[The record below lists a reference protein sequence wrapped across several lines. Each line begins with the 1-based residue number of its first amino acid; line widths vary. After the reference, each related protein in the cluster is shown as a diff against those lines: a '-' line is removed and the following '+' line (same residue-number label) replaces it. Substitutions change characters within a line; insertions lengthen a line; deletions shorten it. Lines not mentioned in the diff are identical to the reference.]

1 MRILNR
7 QPDSVTRLLLPMLPF
22 VLILAAYGF
31 ASSARLAVNPD
42 DKLLPNLASLADAVH
57 RFAFMADRRTGD
69 YLMLNDT
76 LASLTRL
83 LSGLAIS
90 TLIAG
95 VFGIAIGMIPY
106 LRSLLA
112 SVLAAIS
119 LIPPLAILPIIFIV
133 AGLGE
138 ASKITLIVI
147 GTAPFLLRDLAMRV
161 QELPSEEI
169 IKAQT
174 LGGSTWQIALRV
186 VVPQM
191 LPRLLDAV
199 RLSLGSAWLF
209 LISAEAIAAESGL
222 GYRIF
227 LVRRYFAMDVILPYV
242 AWITFLAFM
251 LDYLLRVVQRS
262 AFPWFALGRG
272 R

>member
-7 QPDSVTRLLLPMLPF
+7 QPDAVTRLLLAMLPF
-22 VLILAAYGF
+22 VLLVAAYF
-31 ASSARLAVNPD
+31 LASSARLAVNPD
-42 DKLLPNLASLADAVH
+42 DKLLPGLASLGDALR
-57 RFAFMADRRTGD
+57 RFAFSPDRRTGD
-69 YLMLNDT
+69 YLMVDDT
-76 LASLTRL
+76 IASLTRL

-90 TLIAG
+90 TAIAG
-95 VFGIAIGMIPY
+95 VFGIAIGMVPY
-106 LRSLLA
+106 LRSLFA
-112 SVLAAIS
+112 SVLAAIA
-119 LIPPLAILPIIFIV
+119 LVPPLAILPIIFIV
-133 AGLGE
+133 VGLGE

-161 QELPSEEI
+161 QELPSEEL

-191 LPRLLDAV
+191 MPRLLDAV

-209 LISAEAIAAESGL
+209 LISAEAIAAENGL

-242 AWITFLAFM
+242 AWITFLAFA
-251 LDYLLRVVQRS
+251 LDWLLRVVQRA
-262 AFPWFALGRG
+262 AFPWFALERG

>member
-7 QPDSVTRLLLPMLPF
+7 QPHPAASLLLPVLPF
-22 VLILAAYGF
+22 VLLIAAYLV

-42 DKLLPNLASLADAVH
+42 DKLLPSVASFLDAIH
-57 RFAFMADRRTGD
+57 RFAFAPDQRTGT
-69 YLMLNDT
+69 YLMLGDT
-76 LASLTRL
+76 IASLERL
-83 LSGLAIS
+83 LSGLAIA
-90 TLIAG
+90 TAIAG

-112 SVLAAIS
+112 SILAAVS

-191 LPRLLDAV
+191 LPRLLDSV

-209 LISAEAIAAESGL
+209 LISAEAIASESGL

-242 AWITFLAFM
+242 AWITFLAFT
-251 LDYLLRVVQRS
+251 LDYLLRLLQRA
-262 AFPWFALGRG
+262 AFPWFMLGRG